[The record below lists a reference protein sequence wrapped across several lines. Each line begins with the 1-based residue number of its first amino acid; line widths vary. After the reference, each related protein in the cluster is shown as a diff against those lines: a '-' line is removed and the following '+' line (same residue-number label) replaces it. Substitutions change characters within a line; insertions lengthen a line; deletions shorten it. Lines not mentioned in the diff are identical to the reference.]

1 MLENSGKPMLL
12 PFRCTEDDIQ
22 WAGMSC
28 SADEPCPSIWNWPP
42 SSRGCALDRV
52 GFSRLAIF
60 IPRRDALLRP
70 AGERGCRAHL
80 ARGLRTH
87 PRRLLDHI
95 QFFDTELGWISGQA
109 LSPLPQDPFLLL
121 TSDGGKTWRQ
131 RVIFS
136 ESRVGSIQQF
146 HFSAKDSGS
155 LIIDRGPGAEGGRYE
170 LYESPDAGETWTI
183 RETSDRP
190 FQLKPSPAALPSE
203 WRARADGP
211 RSRSTR
217 ARRASAGSG
226 GRIRRQAR
234 GLPAVRRFRHRIPQ
248 IGRRVE
254 RTGLNLPA
262 RSVAFELPCLS
273 VEMRAR

>member
-1 MLENSGKPMLL
+1 MRFPPEAVLLTVLAAAAAWAQEQPPANPAPPMLENSGKPMLL

-28 SADEPCPSIWNWPP
+28 SADEPCPVYLELAAVESGVPP
-42 SSRGCALDRV
+42 GPGRIFAAGNIHASDVTLYSVLLASEDAGHTWREAYERIRGA
-52 GFSRLAIF
+52 S
-60 IPRRDALLRP
+60 
-70 AGERGCRAHL
+70 
-80 ARGLRTH
+80 
-87 PRRLLDHI
+87 LDHI
-95 QFFDTELGWISGQA
+95 QFFDAELGWISGQA

-121 TSDGGKTWRQ
+121 TSDGGKKWRQ

-146 HFSAKDSGS
+146 QIGAKDSGS

-211 RSRSTR
+211 TQSFHLE
-217 ARRASAGSG
+217 
-226 GRIRRQAR
+226 RRQGERWVPVAAF
-234 GLPAVRRFRHRIPQ
+234 AVKLGACQP
-248 IGRRVE
+248 
-254 RTGLNLPA
+254 
-262 RSVAFELPCLS
+262 
-273 VEMRAR
+273 